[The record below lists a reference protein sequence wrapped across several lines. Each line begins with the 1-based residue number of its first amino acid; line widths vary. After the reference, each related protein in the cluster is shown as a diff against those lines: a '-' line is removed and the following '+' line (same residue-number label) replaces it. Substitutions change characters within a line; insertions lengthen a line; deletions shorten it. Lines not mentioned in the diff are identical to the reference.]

1 MALQRPSTSSHGN
14 LMKQLVSTLSPS
26 ADAWR
31 RCLIGVALASMLAA
45 CGGGGSGSGGGEA
58 AVPGQ
63 TGGDAPSGPSSAR
76 SCRDEFSTQR
86 VESGED
92 CAPRYHEQ
100 CPKSESSQ
108 LGFGFEEVP
117 ACDGVDIEVVS
128 KTGVENSFSNTL
140 DYIVL
145 KPSGRAPS
153 SVLVSLH
160 FRQLGRDPQ
169 TAAATY
175 AALMRKAELVKARN
189 VMVILPGAATG
200 NWPQSTATDNFN
212 ELLSGLPLNDALA
225 QLGLLNEDNQLLS
238 AAEDAGFPLSGLGGL
253 TQGLMPGFLGS
264 LSFNFAS
271 VEDNLDYIE
280 LAMFDALAN
289 FGGQDL
295 PRYVSGLS
303 NGGIYAGR
311 FACRRPGLFDA
322 AMIVASS
329 IGPAEAEGCK
339 NGAPIG
345 TVQVHGTLDA
355 LVPYGGG
362 LTYAIRGGGGPGLLS
377 GLLSPGSLDLDGLGM
392 PSETAPESFEDPS
405 AADIADSFESAQN
418 QSLLDRLFA
427 LGSLVPFLGSDEGL
441 FLDVFGP
448 NNGCSEPLQETV
460 VRADTASGDS
470 AGDVL
475 IEKFGNCDNSQGAQ
489 SILVTISNG
498 GHHWPGYDDQSSID
512 FNAFGPISRDFDAT
526 IQGFDLLQQAA
537 GQR

>member
-1 MALQRPSTSSHGN
+1 MT
-14 LMKQLVSTLSPS
+14 QLVSTLPPP
-26 ADAWR
+26 AGAWR
-31 RCLIGVALASMLAA
+31 RCLLGVALASMLAA
-45 CGGGGSGSGGGEA
+45 CGGGGGGASGGPSA
-58 AVPGQ
+58 PGQ
-63 TGGDAPSGPSSAR
+63 GGLDAPSGPSSAR
-76 SCRDEFSTQR
+76 SCHSEFSTQR

-108 LGFGFEEVP
+108 LGFGFDEVP
-117 ACDGVDIEVVS
+117 SCDGVQVEVVS

-145 KPSGRAPS
+145 KPVGRAPS

-189 VMVILPGAATG
+189 VMIILPGSPTG
-200 NWPQSTATDNFN
+200 NWPQSTITDTINDQ
-212 ELLSGLPLNDALA
+212 LSGLPLNDALA
-225 QLGLLNEDNQLLS
+225 QLGLLNEDNELLS
-238 AAEDAGFPLSGLGGL
+238 AAEDAGFPLSGLGSLLDGL
-253 TQGLMPGFLGS
+253 TQGLLPGLLGS
-264 LSFNFAS
+264 LAFNFAS

-280 LAMFDALAN
+280 LAMFDAFAS

-311 FACRRPGLFDA
+311 FACRRPDVFDA
-322 AMIVASS
+322 ALIVAGSV
-329 IGPAEAEGCK
+329 GPGEGEGCK

-345 TVQVHGTLDA
+345 TVQVHGTLDVLA
-355 LVPYGGG
+355 PYGGG
-362 LTYAIRGGGGPGLLS
+362 LTYPVRGGGGPGLLS
-377 GLLSPGSLDLDGLGM
+377 GLLSPGSLDLLGLGV
-392 PSETAPESFEDPS
+392 PTDISAESFEDPA

-418 QSLLDRLFA
+418 QSLLDTLLGLSA
-427 LGSLVPFLGSDEGL
+427 LIPVLGSDEGL
-441 FLDVFGP
+441 FIDVFGP
-448 NNGCSEPLQETV
+448 NNGCKGPLRETV
-460 VRADTASGDS
+460 VRSDTVGGDS
-470 AGDVL
+470 AGDVI
-475 IEKFGNCDNSQGAQ
+475 IEQFDECNNGRGTS
-489 SILVTISNG
+489 SLLVTISNG

-512 FNAFGPISRDFDAT
+512 FNVFGPLSRDFDAT